1 MKSRNQSKMTFCWIS
16 NNNYRQVEITIFV
29 GGILERKK
37 KQQKKTF
44 CRKEIHFS
52 FQSPLHLLHVCL
64 NWCINKYVYEEI
76 YTF

>member
-1 MKSRNQSKMTFCWIS
+1 MKSRNQSKMTLCWIS
-16 NNNYRQVEITIFV
+16 NNNYRHVEITIFV

-37 KQQKKTF
+37 KQQKKN
-44 CRKEIHFS
+44 ILLFS

-64 NWCINKYVYEEI
+64 NWFINKYVYEEI